1 MNMIDRF
8 LAYYAPERALRRM
21 QAKQAIQSLNAKYE
35 AATPTRTRSNP
46 ADNSSGDAVTWR
58 AYETL
63 RGQARHLDQNHDIA
77 RGVLNCLV
85 NNVVGPKGIG
95 VEFQP
100 KNNTGDINKEL
111 ADALQYAHKKWSK
124 RPDTTG
130 EYSLA
135 KSHRLMARAWFRD
148 GECLSKAV
156 MGNVANYQ
164 HLSAV
169 PFSFELLEA
178 DYLANKDDAEK
189 GIFQGVQRNNWGR
202 PTYYHFYK
210 RHPGDKFGYN
220 VETIP
225 VNAGIVN
232 HLKTVDRIQQARGVS
247 VFASVMNRLNDL
259 KDYEEAE
266 RVAARLSAMMV
277 AYIKK
282 GAADMYPGPGDDQGK
297 RTMPFAPGMT
307 FDDLL
312 PGEEVGTIA
321 SNRPSTL
328 LQPYRDSMVKAV
340 ACGTST
346 SNSTISKNYDGT
358 YSAQRQELVEQ
369 WVNYAVLSDE
379 FITMEVEPTTE
390 RFIRLAVASGV
401 VRVPPAVDMETLFDV
416 EYICPSMP
424 WIDPAKEAT
433 GHEKRLAMR
442 LKSPQQIIRAAGDK
456 PEEVLDQWQRWN
468 EELKTRQITIEPA
481 PAEPVQPAEDD
492 EDAPAKK

>member
-1 MNMIDRF
+1 MKRMH
-8 LAYYAPERALRRM
+8 ARRVL
-21 QAKQAIQSLNAKYE
+21 QIHAAYE
-35 AATPTRTRSNP
+35 AAKPTRTRTNI
-46 ADNSSGDAVTWR
+46 ADNGSGDAVTWR

-85 NNVVGPKGIG
+85 NNVVGPRGIG

-100 KNNTGDINKEL
+100 KNKSGEINKEL
-111 ADALQYAHKKWSK
+111 ADALQAAHRKWAK

-135 KSHRLMARAWFRD
+135 KSHRLMARGWFRD
-148 GECLSKAV
+148 GESLSKAV
-156 MGNVANYQ
+156 MGQVANYQ
-164 HLSAV
+164 HLSDV

-178 DYLANKDDAEK
+178 DFLANKDDAAA
-189 GIFQGVQRNNWGR
+189 GIFQGVQRNAWGR

-210 RHPGDKFGYN
+210 RHPGDRYGLSID
-220 VETIP
+220 TIAI
-225 VNAGIVN
+225 NAGMVN
-232 HLKTVDRIQQARGVS
+232 HLKMVDRIRQARGVS

-282 GAADMYPGPGDDQGK
+282 GSPDMYTGDEDEDP

-307 FDDLL
+307 FDELL

-321 SNRPSTL
+321 SNRPSAL
-328 LQPYRDSMVKAV
+328 LQPFRDSMLKAV
-340 ACGTST
+340 ASGASA
-346 SNSTISKNYDGT
+346 SYSTISKNYDGT
-358 YSAQRQELVEQ
+358 YSSQRQELVEQ
-369 WVNYAVLSDE
+369 WANYAVLSDE
-379 FITMEVEPTTE
+379 FISMEVEPTTE
-390 RFIRLAVASGV
+390 RFIRMAVLSGA
-401 VRVPPAVDMETLFDV
+401 VRVPPEVNQETLLDV

-433 GHEKRLAMR
+433 GHEKRLALR
-442 LKSPQQIIRAAGDK
+442 LKSPQQIIRAAGDR

-468 EELKTRQITIEPA
+468 EELKARQITV
-481 PAEPVQPAEDD
+481 EPVPADPTQTIEDMQDDQP
-492 EDAPAKK
+492 KK